1 MAGAGTGRR
10 VAVIGLGSMG
20 MGVAQSLLRA
30 GFQVAGFDPREA
42 AVQALA
48 QDGGIAAADPAAAAA
63 GAAAVFCVVLNGAQT
78 EAVLFGPGGCAAA
91 LVPGAVFVS
100 MATMSPDLARDMAAR
115 LVAQGADYLDAPISG
130 GAVRAA
136 EGRLSVMAS
145 GAPGAFERIA
155 GELAA
160 VSENL
165 FRLGAEPGQGSA
177 FKAVNQLLAGVHIAA
192 ASEAM
197 AFAAAQGLDLAE
209 VYRVI
214 TASAGNS
221 WMFADRMQR
230 VLDNDYRPRSST
242 DIFVKDLGIV
252 LDVAR
257 ARKLPLPISA
267 AAMQMF
273 LMTSAAGMGN
283 DDDSSVARFY
293 AGLFGVTDV
302 IGKR

>member
-1 MAGAGTGRR
+1 MAAKSTA
-10 VAVIGLGSMG
+10 AVIGLGSMG
-20 MGVAQSLLRA
+20 FGVAQSLMRA
-30 GFQVAGFDPREA
+30 GFTVAGFDPRAEVVA
-42 AVQALA
+42 RLA
-48 QDGGIAAADPAAAAA
+48 QEGGRAAAGPADAAA
-63 GAAAVFCVVLNGAQT
+63 GADAVFCVVLNGQQT
-78 EAVLFGPGGCAAA
+78 GDVLFGSGNVAATMAPGG
-91 LVPGAVFVS
+91 VFIS
-100 MATMSPDLARDMAAR
+100 MATMSPDLASDLAAR
-115 LVAQGADYLDAPISG
+115 LAERGIDYLDAPISG
-130 GAVRAA
+130 GAAKAA

-145 GAPGAFERIA
+145 GAPQAFDRA
-155 GELAA
+155 ADALSA

-165 FRLGAEPGQGSA
+165 FRLGDRPGQGSS

-214 TASAGNS
+214 TLSAGNS
-221 WMFADRMQR
+221 WMFADRMKR

-252 LDVAR
+252 LDVAG
-257 ARKLPLPISA
+257 ARKLPMPISA

-273 LMTSAAGMGN
+273 LMTSASGMGG

-293 AGLFGVTDV
+293 AGLFGVAD
-302 IGKR
+302 IIRKD

>member
-1 MAGAGTGRR
+1 MAESKRK

-20 MGVAQSLLRA
+20 MGVARSLLRA
-30 GFQVAGFDPREA
+30 GFDVAGCDPRPEAVAVLAAEGGRAAATPGEA
-42 AVQALA
+42 AQ
-48 QDGGIAAADPAAAAA
+48 
-63 GAAAVFCVVLNGAQT
+63 GATAVFSVVLNGAQT
-78 EAVLFGPGGCAAA
+78 ETVLFGDGGCAAVMA
-91 LVPGAVFVS
+91 PGAVFVS
-100 MATMSPDLARDMAAR
+100 MATLSPDLARDLAAR
-115 LVAQGADYLDAPISG
+115 LAPADYLDAPISG

-136 EGRLSVMAS
+136 EGKLSVMAS
-145 GAPGAFERIA
+145 GAASVFDRIA

-165 FRLGAEPGQGSA
+165 FRLGDQPGQGSS
-177 FKAVNQLLAGVHIAA
+177 FKAVNQLLAGVHIAV

-214 TASAGNS
+214 TLSAGNS
-221 WMFADRMQR
+221 WMFADRMKR

-267 AAMQMF
+267 QAMQMF
-273 LMTSAAGMGN
+273 LMTSASGMGA

-302 IGKR
+302 IRKGEDDQ

>member
-1 MAGAGTGRR
+1 MADSRR
-10 VAVIGLGSMG
+10 KVAVLGLGSMG
-20 MGVAQSLLRA
+20 FGVAQSLLRA
-30 GFQVAGFDPREA
+30 GFDVAGFDPRPEA
-42 AVQALA
+42 SAALA
-48 QDGGIAAADPAAAAA
+48 AQGGRAAHDPADAVRDAQS
-63 GAAAVFCVVLNGAQT
+63 VFCVVLNGQQT
-78 EAVLFGPGGCAAA
+78 QDVLFGPDGCAAVIA
-91 LVPGAVFVS
+91 EGAVFLS
-100 MATMSPDLARDMAAR
+100 MATMSPDLARALADR
-115 LVAQGADYLDAPISG
+115 LAAQGIDYIDAPISG
-130 GAVRAA
+130 GAAKAA

-145 GAPGAFERIA
+145 GAPQAFARV
-155 GELAA
+155 GCELAA

-165 FRLGAEPGQGSA
+165 FRLGDHAGQGSS

-197 AFAAAQGLDLAE
+197 AFAAAQGLNLAE

-230 VLDNDYRPRSST
+230 VLDNDYQPRSST

-267 AAMQMF
+267 AALQMF
-273 LMTSAAGMGN
+273 LMTSASGMGG

-293 AGLFGVTDV
+293 AGLFGVTD
-302 IGKR
+302 IIRKAD

>member
-1 MAGAGTGRR
+1 MADARR

-20 MGVAQSLLRA
+20 MGVARSLLRA
-30 GFQVAGFDPREA
+30 GFDVAGCDPRPE

-48 QDGGIAAADPAAAAA
+48 AQGGRAATSPAAAAEGA
-63 GAAAVFCVVLNGAQT
+63 GAVFSVVLNGAQT
-78 EAVLFGPGGCAAA
+78 ESVLFGPQGCAAVMA
-91 LVPGAVFVS
+91 AGGVFVS
-100 MATMSPDLARDMAAR
+100 MATLSPDLARDLAAR
-115 LVAQGADYLDAPISG
+115 LAPALYLDAPISG
-130 GAVRAA
+130 GAAKAA

-145 GAPGAFERIA
+145 GAPAAFDAIA
-155 GELAA
+155 DELAA

-165 FRLGAEPGQGSA
+165 FRLGDQPGQGSS

-214 TASAGNS
+214 TLSAGNS
-221 WMFADRMQR
+221 WMFADRMKR

-252 LDVAR
+252 LDVAK

-267 AAMQMF
+267 QALQMF
-273 LMTSAAGMGN
+273 LMTSASGMGA

-293 AGLFGVTDV
+293 ARLFGVTDV
-302 IGKR
+302 IRKGEDQE